1 MGQPRP
7 GCGSTEG
14 DVRWLLGKM
23 PEQGRELEPAQGPWD
38 LGRGLTNDAD
48 ADSLA
53 FLGPMAGMGGH
64 TAVGSLILRP
74 YLREEQHCA
83 GGKRQGRALGG
94 GEVGQETITAPVC
107 ISRTP
112 VFVSTTSDTL
122 SSSPAS

>member
-1 MGQPRP
+1 
-7 GCGSTEG
+7 
-14 DVRWLLGKM
+14 M
-23 PEQGRELEPAQGPWD
+23 PEQGRELEAAQGPWA

-53 FLGPMAGMGGH
+53 FLGPVAAMGGH

-83 GGKRQGRALGG
+83 GGKWQGRALGG
-94 GEVGQETITAPVC
+94 GEVGQEAITTLVC
-107 ISRTP
+107 ISHTP
-112 VFVSTTSDTL
+112 VFVSTSPDTL